1 MAAWASTI
9 TTSCVP
15 CTVSVRL
22 MAVSLPAISVNFSI
36 LDFRPVAS
44 PDTKYSPACS
54 SANRYWPLGLV
65 TAEWLSLVS
74 VNLMVTLA
82 LGTTAPL
89 ESVTTPTISP
99 VVAVWLCAA
108 GTPSSRNITA
118 RPANA
123 SQERLKCVDPFMLK
137 TLPGLDPNL
146 VLNLTTKRNRKPSAP
161 EKMTDSKRFCVTPL
175 VLPLPP
181 STRRAAC
188 NWPRFNPAGPP
199 HLGKCPGGLYGS
211 HYFNPIATGKFG
223 KLAKLAGVSG
233 PEGPRRH

>member
-22 MAVSLPAISVNFSI
+22 MAVSLPAISVNFFI

-89 ESVTTPTISP
+89 ESGRTPTISP

-108 GTPSSRNITA
+108 GTPISSNITA

-137 TLPGLDPNL
+137 TLLGLETNL
-146 VLNLTTKRNRKPSAP
+146 VFTLIPQTEAKSRQRKRKTCMTLN
-161 EKMTDSKRFCVTPL
+161 DSLC
-175 VLPLPP
+175 
-181 STRRAAC
+181 
-188 NWPRFNPAGPP
+188 
-199 HLGKCPGGLYGS
+199 
-211 HYFNPIATGKFG
+211 NPIKCLQLPCRRPSPGRQ
-223 KLAKLAGVSG
+223 LAIDPDPRVS
-233 PEGPRRH
+233 RN